1 MVWNT
6 HPAENPPVPPFTKG
20 RRGRFGQGG
29 RRGDLAKD
37 GRGGLHRTAFR
48 PGTRGP
54 ATRRLRLLLCASLLC
69 VALPLT
75 LLLSRVY
82 QYLAQE
88 MFYQYRSAAEEVVK
102 QVNQRLADILQG
114 EELRPFDEY
123 SFLKV
128 TANPLFKNSAI
139 IASPLSELPP
149 QSAVPGVI
157 GYFQIN
163 PDGSFN
169 SPVLPDLDEAELSA
183 NAERFG
189 FGSSELARRLALRS
203 RIEALLRAGAP
214 TTERRKRQQHAAQSS
229 AVPAPMASA
238 PAAPDPGASGFALR
252 QDKPTTPSAEAPQT
266 PAYRAMPQPKLSVTK
281 SSPYRERRKEQV
293 ALPEQST
300 VAQVQDA
307 LDKLN
312 ALPQETGR
320 SAEKRVPSEAQS
332 TAKDAADKKQR
343 DAVKILS
350 FEGEVDP
357 FQFTVLSTG
366 PLGFFRKAW
375 RNNLRYIQGFVVDT
389 DELLQQLLESPMKG
403 TSLGQLASLT
413 VSYQGQEIFSRPPA
427 ETNGPAPLA
436 LGPLYNATLEAPLDT
451 VDLAFRVGSV
461 PRSGGAVVV
470 DALALTLLLVLLVG
484 HYGLYRLGLQ
494 QIDLAVQRS
503 DFVSAVSHELKTPLT
518 AIRMYGEMLRA
529 GWVQDETRRQA
540 YYDFIFFESER
551 LSRLI
556 ANVLQWARLTNHD
569 APLEL
574 KEYTL
579 HSLLDVVRSKVSTQ
593 ADAAGFT
600 LRFLAAG
607 EAHDLAAASVLVDED
622 AFVQIFINL
631 VDNALKF
638 SANAEVKCVDIGLRR
653 HASQPQQA
661 VLFVRDYGPGVAR
674 DQMQRIFQLFYRA
687 EDELTRQTQ
696 GTGIGLALVKVLAT
710 KMHATVHLHNRYPG
724 AEFQLTFPTVY
735 EGANRGGA

>member
-1 MVWNT
+1 MLQYLQRWLRHT
-6 HPAENPPVPPFTKG
+6 PVRAP
-20 RRGRFGQGG
+20 
-29 RRGDLAKD
+29 
-37 GRGGLHRTAFR
+37 FR
-48 PGTRGP
+48 PGTRGQ

-88 MFYQYRSAAEEVVK
+88 VFYQYRSAAEEMVK

-163 PDGSFN
+163 PDGSLN

-203 RIEALLRAGAP
+203 RIEELLRAGAP
-214 TTERRKRQQHAAQSS
+214 ATERRKRQQHAAQPS
-229 AVPAPMASA
+229 AAPAPMASA
-238 PAAPDPGASGFALR
+238 PVSRDAGASDFALR
-252 QDKPTTPSAEAPQT
+252 QDKPPMPSVEAPQ
-266 PAYRAMPQPKLSVTK
+266 ASAQQAMPQPKLSGAK
-281 SSPYRERRKEQV
+281 SSLYRERRKEQV

-320 SAEKRVPSEAQS
+320 SAEKLASSEVQS
-332 TAKDAADKKQR
+332 TAKDAVEKKQR
-343 DAVKILS
+343 TAVKILS

-375 RNNLRYIQGFVVDT
+375 RNNLRYIQGFVVDK
-389 DELLQQLLESPMKG
+389 DELLQQLISPMSG
-403 TSLGQLASLT
+403 TSLGQLTSLT

-427 ETNGPAPLA
+427 GTNGPSSLA
-436 LGPLYNATLEAPLDT
+436 LRPLYSATLEAPLDT
-451 VDLAFRVGSV
+451 VELAFRVGPV

-470 DALALTLLLVLLVG
+470 DALALTLVLVLLVG

-529 GWVQDETRRQA
+529 GWVQDEARRQA

-556 ANVLQWARLTNHD
+556 ANVLQLARLTNHD

-574 KEYTL
+574 QEYTL
-579 HSLLDVVRSKVSTQ
+579 HDLLEVVRSKVSTQ

-653 HASQPQQA
+653 HTSQLQQA

-674 DQMQRIFQLFYRA
+674 DQMQRIFQLFYRV
-687 EDELTRQTQ
+687 EDELTRQTK

-710 KMHATVHLHNRYPG
+710 KMHATVHLHNRHPG
-724 AEFQLTFPTVY
+724 AEFQLTLPTVY
-735 EGANRGGA
+735 EGTNRRGA

>member
-1 MVWNT
+1 MLQ
-6 HPAENPPVPPFTKG
+6 H
-20 RRGRFGQGG
+20 
-29 RRGDLAKD
+29 
-37 GRGGLHRTAFR
+37 LHRWLRHTSVRAPFR
-48 PGTRGP
+48 PGTRGQ

-88 MFYQYRSAAEEVVK
+88 VFYQYRSAAEEVVK

-163 PDGSFN
+163 PDGSVN

-189 FGSSELARRLALRS
+189 FGSSELARRLALR
-203 RIEALLRAGAP
+203 RRLEELLRAGAP
-214 TTERRKRQQHAAQSS
+214 ATERRKRQQHAVQPTA
-229 AVPAPMASA
+229 APAPVA
-238 PAAPDPGASGFALR
+238 PALASRDAGASDFALR
-252 QDKPTTPSAEAPQT
+252 QDQPATPSAEAPQT
-266 PAYRAMPQPKLSVTK
+266 PAQQAISQPKLSGTR
-281 SSPYRERRKEQV
+281 SALYRERRKEQV

-320 SAEKRVPSEAQS
+320 GAEKRAPSEEAQS
-332 TAKDAADKKQR
+332 PAKDAAEKKQHA
-343 DAVKILS
+343 AVNILS

-375 RNNLRYIQGFVVDT
+375 RNNLRYIQGFVVDKN
-389 DELLQQLLESPMKG
+389 ELLQQLISPMNG
-403 TSLGQLASLT
+403 TPLGQLASLT
-413 VSYQGQEIFSRPPA
+413 VSYQGQELFSRPPVG
-427 ETNGPAPLA
+427 TNESSSLA
-436 LGPLYNATLEAPLDT
+436 LRPLYSATLEAPLDT
-451 VDLAFRVGSV
+451 VEFAFRVGPL

-470 DALALTLLLVLLVG
+470 DALALTLVLVLLVG

-494 QIDLAVQRS
+494 QIDLAV
-503 DFVSAVSHELKTPLT
+503 
-518 AIRMYGEMLRA
+518 
-529 GWVQDETRRQA
+529 
-540 YYDFIFFESER
+540 
-551 LSRLI
+551 
-556 ANVLQWARLTNHD
+556 
-569 APLEL
+569 
-574 KEYTL
+574 
-579 HSLLDVVRSKVSTQ
+579 
-593 ADAAGFT
+593 
-600 LRFLAAG
+600 
-607 EAHDLAAASVLVDED
+607 
-622 AFVQIFINL
+622 
-631 VDNALKF
+631 
-638 SANAEVKCVDIGLRR
+638 
-653 HASQPQQA
+653 
-661 VLFVRDYGPGVAR
+661 
-674 DQMQRIFQLFYRA
+674 
-687 EDELTRQTQ
+687 
-696 GTGIGLALVKVLAT
+696 
-710 KMHATVHLHNRYPG
+710 
-724 AEFQLTFPTVY
+724 
-735 EGANRGGA
+735 

>member
-1 MVWNT
+1 MLQHLHHWLRHT
-6 HPAENPPVPPFTKG
+6 PV
-20 RRGRFGQGG
+20 
-29 RRGDLAKD
+29 
-37 GRGGLHRTAFR
+37 TAPFR
-48 PGTRGP
+48 PGTRGQ
-54 ATRRLRLLLCASLLC
+54 ATRRLRLLLCTSLLC

-88 MFYQYRSAAEEVVK
+88 VFYQYRSAAEEVVK
-102 QVNQRLADILQG
+102 QINQRLADILQG

-139 IASPLSELPP
+139 VASPLSELPP

-203 RIEALLRAGAP
+203 RIEVLLRTGAP
-214 TTERRKRQQHAAQSS
+214 ATERRKRQQHAAQP
-229 AVPAPMASA
+229 AAAPAPVASA
-238 PAAPDPGASGFALR
+238 LAFRDAGESDFALR
-252 QDKPTTPSAEAPQT
+252 QDKPATPSAEAPQA
-266 PAYRAMPQPKLSVTK
+266 PAQQAIPQPKLSMTR
-281 SSPYRERRKEQV
+281 SSSYRERRKEQV

-312 ALPQETGR
+312 VRPQEQETSR
-320 SAEKRVPSEAQS
+320 SAEKRAPSEAQS
-332 TAKDAADKKQR
+332 PAKDAAEKKPHA
-343 DAVKILS
+343 AVKILS

-375 RNNLRYIQGFVVDT
+375 RNNLRYIQGFVVDK
-389 DELLQQLLESPMKG
+389 DELLQQLISPMSG

-413 VSYQGQEIFSRPPA
+413 VSYQGQELFSRPPA
-427 ETNGPAPLA
+427 GTNESSSLA
-436 LGPLYNATLEAPLDT
+436 LRPLYSATLEAPLDT
-451 VDLAFRVGSV
+451 VEFAFRVGPL

-470 DALALTLLLVLLVG
+470 DALALTLVLVLLVG

-529 GWVQDETRRQA
+529 GWVQDEARRQA

-556 ANVLQWARLTNHD
+556 ANVLHLARLTNHD
-569 APLEL
+569 APFEL

-579 HSLLDVVRSKVSTQ
+579 HYLLDVVRSKVSTQ

-600 LRFLAAG
+600 LQFPAAG
-607 EAHDLAAASVLVDED
+607 EAQGLTAASVLVDED

-653 HASQPQQA
+653 HASQPQQV

-687 EDELTRQTQ
+687 EDELTRQTK
-696 GTGIGLALVKVLAT
+696 GTGIGLALVQVLAI
-710 KMHATVHLHNRYPG
+710 KMHATVHLHNRNPG
-724 AEFQLTFPTVY
+724 AEFQLTLPTVY

>member
-1 MVWNT
+1 ML
-6 HPAENPPVPPFTKG
+6 
-20 RRGRFGQGG
+20 QS
-29 RRGDLAKD
+29 
-37 GRGGLHRTAFR
+37 LHRWLRHTPIRTQLR
-48 PGTRGP
+48 PGTRGQ
-54 ATRRLRLLLCASLLC
+54 AMRRLRLLLCASLLC

-88 MFYQYRSAAEEVVK
+88 VFYQYRSAAEEVVK
-102 QVNQRLADILQG
+102 HVNQRLGDILQG

-149 QSAVPGVI
+149 QSAVPGVV

-163 PDGSFN
+163 PDGSLN
-169 SPVLPDLDEAELSA
+169 SPVLPDLDEAELAA

-203 RIEALLRAGAP
+203 RIEEILRAGTPAI
-214 TTERRKRQQHAAQSS
+214 ERRKRQQHAAQP
-229 AVPAPMASA
+229 AAAPAPMASA
-238 PAAPDPGASGFALR
+238 SVSHGAGASDFALR
-252 QDKPTTPSAEAPQT
+252 QDKPATPGAEAPQI
-266 PAYRAMPQPKLSVTK
+266 PAQQVMPQPKLLGPRSAL
-281 SSPYRERRKEQV
+281 YRERRKEQV

-320 SAEKRVPSEAQS
+320 STEQYAPSEAQS
-332 TAKDAADKKQR
+332 ITKDAADKKQR
-343 DAVKILS
+343 TAVKILS
-350 FEGEVDP
+350 FESEVDP

-366 PLGFFRKAW
+366 PLAFFRKAW
-375 RNNLRYIQGFVVDT
+375 RNNLRYIQGFVVDK
-389 DELLQQLLESPMKG
+389 DELLQQLITPMSG
-403 TSLGQLASLT
+403 TSLGQLVFLS

-427 ETNGPAPLA
+427 GTQESSPLA
-436 LGPLYNATLEAPLDT
+436 LRPLYSAALEAPLDT
-451 VDLAFRVGSV
+451 VELAFRVGPI

-470 DALALTLLLVLLVG
+470 DALALTLMLVLLVG

-503 DFVSAVSHELKTPLT
+503 DFVAAVSHELKTPLT

-529 GWVQDETRRQA
+529 GWVQDEARRQT

-556 ANVLQWARLTNHD
+556 ANVLQLARLTNHD
-569 APLEL
+569 VPLDL

-579 HSLLDVVRSKVSTQ
+579 HDLLEVVRSKVSTQ

-600 LRFLAAG
+600 SRFLTAG
-607 EAHDLAAASVLVDED
+607 EAQALTAASVLVDED

-638 SANAEVKCVDIGLRR
+638 SANAAVKCVDIGLRQ
-653 HASQPQQA
+653 HASQPQQV
-661 VLFVRDYGPGVAR
+661 VLFVRDYGPGVAH

-687 EDELTRQTQ
+687 EDELTRQTK

-710 KMHATVHLHNRYPG
+710 KMHATVHLHNRNPG
-724 AEFQLTFPTVY
+724 AEFQLTLPTVY

>member
-1 MVWNT
+1 MLQ
-6 HPAENPPVPPFTKG
+6 H
-20 RRGRFGQGG
+20 
-29 RRGDLAKD
+29 
-37 GRGGLHRTAFR
+37 LHRWLRHTPVRAQFR
-48 PGTRGP
+48 PGTRGQ
-54 ATRRLRLLLCASLLC
+54 AMRRLRLLLCASLLC

-88 MFYQYRSAAEEVVK
+88 VFYQYRSAAEEVVK
-102 QVNQRLADILQG
+102 QVNQRLGDILQG

-163 PDGSFN
+163 PDGSLN

-203 RIEALLRAGAP
+203 RIEELLRAGAP
-214 TTERRKRQQHAAQSS
+214 TTERRKRQQHAAQP
-229 AVPAPMASA
+229 AAAPAPMASA
-238 PAAPDPGASGFALR
+238 SVPHGAGASDFALR
-252 QDKPTTPSAEAPQT
+252 QDKPATPGAEAPQP
-266 PAYRAMPQPKLSVTK
+266 PAQQAMPQPKLSGTR
-281 SSPYRERRKEQV
+281 SALYRERRKEQV

-320 SAEKRVPSEAQS
+320 SVEKYAPSEAQS
-332 TAKDAADKKQR
+332 IAKDAADKKQR
-343 DAVKILS
+343 TAVKILS
-350 FEGEVDP
+350 FESEVDP

-375 RNNLRYIQGFVVDT
+375 RNNLRYIQGFVVDK
-389 DELLQQLLESPMKG
+389 DELLQQLMAPMSG
-403 TSLGQLASLT
+403 TSLGRLALLS

-427 ETNGPAPLA
+427 GTNASSPLA
-436 LGPLYNATLEAPLDT
+436 LRPLYSAALEAPLDT
-451 VDLAFRVGSV
+451 VELAFRVGPI

-470 DALALTLLLVLLVG
+470 DALALMLVLVLLVG
-484 HYGLYRLGLQ
+484 HYGLYRLGVQ

-503 DFVSAVSHELKTPLT
+503 DFVAAVSHELKTPLT

-529 GWVQDETRRQA
+529 GWVQDEARRQT

-556 ANVLQWARLTNHD
+556 ANVLQLARLTNHD
-569 APLEL
+569 VPLDL
-574 KEYTL
+574 KAYTL
-579 HSLLDVVRSKVSTQ
+579 HYLLEVVRSKVSTQ

-600 LRFLAAG
+600 SRFLAAG
-607 EAHDLAAASVLVDED
+607 EAQDLAAASVLVDED
-622 AFVQIFINL
+622 AFVQIFVNL

-661 VLFVRDYGPGVAR
+661 VLFVRDYGPGVAH

-687 EDELTRQTQ
+687 EDELTRQTK

-710 KMHATVHLHNRYPG
+710 KMHATVHLHNRNPG
-724 AEFQLTFPTVY
+724 AEFQLTLPTVY

>member
-1 MVWNT
+1 MLPHLPRWLRHTSVGA
-6 HPAENPPVPPFTKG
+6 P
-20 RRGRFGQGG
+20 
-29 RRGDLAKD
+29 
-37 GRGGLHRTAFR
+37 FR
-48 PGTRGP
+48 PGTRGH

-69 VALPLT
+69 LALPLT

-82 QYLAQE
+82 QTLAQE
-88 MFYQYRSAAEEVVK
+88 VFYQYRAAAEEVTK
-102 QVNQRLADILQG
+102 QINQRLADILQG

-203 RIEALLRAGAP
+203 RIEELLRAEAH
-214 TTERRKRQQHAAQSS
+214 TTERRKRPQHTAQPSAAP
-229 AVPAPMASA
+229 VPMGPAPAVRDAGESDFA
-238 PAAPDPGASGFALR
+238 AAAP
-252 QDKPTTPSAEAPQT
+252 
-266 PAYRAMPQPKLSVTK
+266 PAFVQQAPQPKLSMAR
-281 SSPYRERRKEQV
+281 SSSYRERRKEQV
-293 ALPEQST
+293 TLPEQST
-300 VAQVQDA
+300 VSQVQDA

-312 ALPQETGR
+312 APSPAPDH
-320 SAEKRVPSEAQS
+320 SAAQRAPSEAQS
-332 TAKDAADKKQR
+332 TAKDSVDKKQR
-343 DAVKILS
+343 AAVKILS

-357 FQFTVLSTG
+357 FQFTVLSSG
-366 PLGFFRKAW
+366 PLVFFRKAW
-375 RNNLRYIQGFVVDT
+375 RNNLRYIQGFVVDRG
-389 DELLQQLLESPMKG
+389 ELLQQLIEPPMHG
-403 TSLGQLASLT
+403 TALGQLASLS
-413 VSYQGQEIFSRPPA
+413 VSYQGLEIFSRPAVPPVP
-427 ETNGPAPLA
+427 TLR
-436 LGPLYNATLEAPLDT
+436 PLYSATLDAPLDT
-451 VDLAFRVGSV
+451 VEVAFRIGRM

-470 DALALTLLLVLLVG
+470 DALALTLVLVLLGG

-529 GWVQDETRRQA
+529 GWVQDEARRQT

-556 ANVLQWARLTNHD
+556 ANVLQLAHLTNHD
-569 APLEL
+569 APLAL

-579 HSLLDVVRSKVSTQ
+579 HHLLDLVRSKVSTQ
-593 ADAAGFT
+593 ADAVGFA
-600 LRFLAAG
+600 LRFLIEEA
-607 EAHDLAAASVLVDED
+607 AHDLEAASVLVDAD

-638 SANAEVKCVDIGLRR
+638 SAHAEVKRVDIGLRQ

-661 VLFVRDYGPGVAR
+661 VLFVRDYGPGVAP
-674 DQMQRIFQLFYRA
+674 DQMQRIFELFYRA
-687 EDELTRQTQ
+687 EDELTRQTR

-710 KMHATVHLHNRYPG
+710 KIHATVNLHNRNPG
-724 AEFQLTFPTVY
+724 AEFQLMLPTVTSSPD
-735 EGANRGGA
+735 GRP